1 MAERAPWTVLD
12 MDRRQWAVLLAA
24 WVGWGFDVFD
34 ALLFTYVAPDCVPTL
49 LRIPLGSPEAR
60 RATIYWAGVLT
71 SVLLVGWAAG
81 GVLFGRLAD
90 RIGRQRTLLL
100 TMVLYGLGTGACAAA
115 PDLATLVVFRAVASL
130 GIGGEWA
137 AGAAMVAEVV
147 PENRRVDAAVLLF
160 TASPVALFL
169 ASAVDYTIAGV
180 LLANAPHVSWR
191 FVFLCGLVP
200 AALALA
206 VRRLIPETARWQSAA
221 RSAPRTR
228 LRELFSPDQR
238 ARTASGFAMA
248 VVALVTWW
256 SCNAFIPI
264 IASGLAQT
272 AAHAHG
278 LSPRAATVLA
288 ETWKARATNLFNL
301 GGLAGALLTAPV
313 AKRLGRKKMFALYFG
328 ASALAL
334 LAAFGADL
342 SPPARLW
349 AFGPV
354 GLAVY
359 GVFGSFTY
367 YLPELF
373 PTRLRATGAG
383 FCYNVGR
390 LLAASGPWLIG
401 SVAARGAEALPAAM
415 RALVFLALIPLGG
428 CLLSAWVV
436 ETRGRPLPE

>member
-1 MAERAPWTVLD
+1 
-12 MDRRQWAVLLAA
+12 MDRTQWAVVLAA

-49 LRIPLGSPEAR
+49 LGLPLGSPEAR
-60 RATIYWAGVLT
+60 RATLYWAGVLT
-71 SVLLVGWAAG
+71 SILLVGWAAG

-100 TMVLYGLGTGACAAA
+100 TMVLYGVGTAACAAA
-115 PDLATLVVFRAVASL
+115 PNLPTLVVFRALSSL

-137 AGAAMVAEVV
+137 AGATMVAEVV
-147 PENRRVDAAVLLF
+147 PEKRRVEAAVLLY

-169 ASAVDYTIAGV
+169 ASAVDYLVAGV
-180 LLANAPHVSWR
+180 WLVRSPEISWR
-191 FVFLCGLVP
+191 VVFLCGLAP
-200 AALALA
+200 AVVALA
-206 VRRLIPETARWQSAA
+206 VRRLVPETARWQATA
-221 RSAPRTR
+221 RAAPRTS
-228 LRELFSPDQR
+228 LWELFARDQWR
-238 ARTASGFAMA
+238 LTASGFAMA

-264 IASGLAQT
+264 VTTGLARTIARAQ
-272 AAHAHG
+272 G
-278 LSPRAATVLA
+278 LSPQASGAMA
-288 ETWKARATNLFNL
+288 EAWKARGTTLFNL
-301 GGLAGALLTAPV
+301 GGLAGSLLTVPV
-313 AKRLGRKKMFALYFG
+313 AKRLGRRAMFALYYG
-328 ASALAL
+328 ASAVAL
-334 LAAFGADL
+334 FVAFGIDL
-342 SPPARLW
+342 TPSARLW

-390 LLAASGPWLIG
+390 LLAAAGPWLIG
-401 SVAARGAEALPAAM
+401 SVAARGAESLPAAL
-415 RALVFLALIPLGG
+415 RALFFVAFVPLAG
-428 CLLSAWVV
+428 CVLAAFVV
-436 ETRGRPLPE
+436 ETRDRPLPD